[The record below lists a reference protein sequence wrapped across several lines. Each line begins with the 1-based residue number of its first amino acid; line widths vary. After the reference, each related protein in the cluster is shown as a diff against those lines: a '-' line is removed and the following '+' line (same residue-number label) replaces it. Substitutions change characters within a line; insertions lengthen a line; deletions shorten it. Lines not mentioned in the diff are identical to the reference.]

1 MTRLPAY
8 CSYVCPKLDAL
19 LDDYDKDSDGESDTD
34 ESEFADEDES
44 SYASET
50 ENQDETG
57 GGDDDDDGMDTM
69 EDDDDDEEVSV
80 SKNGGRRSICTAM
93 MELLRA
99 FPVQEGGGAARQGV
113 IEYKKMGSS
122 SRAKSSSSTTTATGG
137 GMVYAIQT
145 ALPTKTFQDDDKK
158 EHPLAEMKPCDML
171 HTILTE
177 QGFSSEPVSYTK
189 LPADFFLP
197 VTPDRVQAYDPTV
210 LSAVRNHDLVT
221 LRRLHAQGYPLQC
234 CNAFG
239 ESLIHTVARRGYA
252 DLMEFLVH
260 DAQVSVRVC
269 CDSGR
274 TVLHDACWNAS
285 PNFDCIA
292 LIVQACP
299 DLLLVADNR
308 QLTPLAY
315 VPKDAWGDWCSF
327 LQDHPEWLIPRQII
341 HKVNADLYFL

>member
-8 CSYVCPKLDAL
+8 CSYVCPKLDAM

-34 ESEFADEDES
+34 ESEFDEDES

-50 ENQDETG
+50 EHQDETEER
-57 GGDDDDDGMDTM
+57 DDGTETM
-69 EDDDDDEEVSV
+69 DEEENDGDHVSV
-80 SKNGGRRSICTAM
+80 SKNGGRRNICTAM

-99 FPVQEGGGAARQGV
+99 FPVQDGGGAARQGV
-113 IEYKKMGSS
+113 IEYKKTGSS
-122 SRAKSSSSTTTATGG
+122 SQQKSSTTAGSSGGG

-145 ALPTKTFQDDDKK
+145 ALPTQTFQDDDKK

-171 HTILTE
+171 NSILT
-177 QGFSSEPVSYTK
+177 QKGFSTEPVSYK
-189 LPADFFLP
+189 DLPANFFLP
-197 VTPDRVQAYDPTV
+197 VTPDRVLAYDPTV
-210 LSAVRNHDLVT
+210 MSAVRNHDLAT
-221 LRRLHAQGYPLQC
+221 LRRLYAQGYNLQC

-252 DLMEFLVH
+252 DMMHFLLQE
-260 DAQVSVRVC
+260 ANISWRVC

-285 PNFDCIA
+285 PNFACIA
-292 LIVQACP
+292 LLVQACP

-327 LQDHPEWLIPRQII
+327 LQERSEWLVPRQII

>member
-1 MTRLPAY
+1 MTRLPVY

-34 ESEFADEDES
+34 ESEFDEDES

-50 ENQDETG
+50 ENQDETE
-57 GGDDDDDGMDTM
+57 GGDGTETMDDDGENDG
-69 EDDDDDEEVSV
+69 DGSV
-80 SKNGGRRSICTAM
+80 VKHGRRNICTAM
-93 MELLRA
+93 MDLLRA
-99 FPVQEGGGAARQGV
+99 FPDGGGATRQGV
-113 IEYKKMGSS
+113 IEYKNNVSS
-122 SRAKSSSSTTTATGG
+122 SQLKSSAASG

-145 ALPTKTFQDDDKK
+145 TLPTQTFQDDDKK

-171 HTILTE
+171 NTILTQ
-177 QGFSSEPVSYTK
+177 QGFSTEPVSYK
-189 LPADFFLP
+189 QLPADFFLP
-197 VTPDRVQAYDPTV
+197 VTPDRVQAYDPAV
-210 LSAVRNHDLVT
+210 MSAVRNHDLTT
-221 LRRLHAQGYPLQC
+221 LRRLYAQGYNLQC

-252 DLMEFLVH
+252 DMMHFLLH
-260 DAQVSVRVC
+260 EAKISLRVC

-285 PNFDCIA
+285 PNFECIA

-299 DLLLVADNR
+299 DLLLIMDNR

-327 LQDHPEWLIPRQII
+327 LQEHPDWLVPRQII